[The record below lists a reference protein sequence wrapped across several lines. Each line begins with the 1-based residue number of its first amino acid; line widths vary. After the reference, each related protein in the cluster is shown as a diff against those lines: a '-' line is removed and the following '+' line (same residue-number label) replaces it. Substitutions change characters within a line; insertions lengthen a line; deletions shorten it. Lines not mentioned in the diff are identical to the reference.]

1 MIRFRALRPAVA
13 LSALFLVA
21 ACQEDEQACY
31 DRISADFKEAAE
43 VASKSGNHAY
53 AVTALESDL
62 AALVIL
68 TDDDR
73 SACDYVTAGPYL
85 QRK

>member
-1 MIRFRALRPAVA
+1 M
-13 LSALFLVA
+13 
-21 ACQEDEQACY
+21 
-31 DRISADFKEAAE
+31 
-43 VASKSGNHAY
+43 ASKSGNHAY